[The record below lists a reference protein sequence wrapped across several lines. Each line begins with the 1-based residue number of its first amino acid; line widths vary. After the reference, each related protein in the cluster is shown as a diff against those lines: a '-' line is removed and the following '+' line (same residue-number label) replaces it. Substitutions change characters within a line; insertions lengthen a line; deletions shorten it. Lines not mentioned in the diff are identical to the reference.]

1 MLTDLGTFGGNNGTT
16 NWMNEDGDVVG
27 KADLPGSQTHDGF
40 LWSHGVMTDLGT
52 VQGDQCTNATAINGK
67 RQIVGN
73 SSDCVNAQHAFLWEN
88 GGPIVDLNSL
98 IPSNSSLRLTNAEN
112 INERGEIA
120 GVGVPAGCQ
129 PADVNL
135 CGRAFLLI
143 PDGDCDSDCE
153 GRIAASQNNAAPAQN
168 AATMKQ
174 GSESPLSPAERFRS
188 QMRQRYHIPGQPA
201 APRD

>member
-1 MLTDLGTFGGNNGTT
+1 
-16 NWMNEDGDVVG
+16 
-27 KADLPGSQTHDGF
+27 
-40 LWSHGVMTDLGT
+40 MTDLGT
-52 VQGDQCTNATAINGK
+52 VQGDQCSNATSINEE

-73 SSDCVNAQHAFLWEN
+73 SSDCVVARHAFLWEN
-88 GGPIVDLNSL
+88 GGPIVDLNSP

-129 PADVNL
+129 PAAVDL
-135 CGRAFLLI
+135 CGHAFLLI

-153 GRIAASQNNAAPAQN
+153 GRIAASQNNVATAQFS
-168 AATMKQ
+168 ATMKQ
-174 GSESPLSPAERFRS
+174 GSETLVGPLERFRN
-188 QMRQRYHIPGQPA
+188 QMRQRYQLSGQPA